1 MAGDGP
7 LAQAQQ
13 WLVRALGTGGAA
25 RCQLGKPGFALPELD
40 GLRPVRLPGGNL
52 LLRGGSS
59 DALSIHVTPGGMEN
73 LVICEGF
80 GHGALDMSIAG
91 SGNVVILCR
100 TSKFQGRIG
109 VAGSDHL
116 FFWGRGATCNDG
128 NFVLGAGGKGTT
140 VAFGEDCM
148 LSQRVGVRSADSHGV
163 FDLATLQA
171 MNPEADILVGPHV
184 WLGNGS
190 SLLKGIEIGMGTIVG
205 AGAIVTADLGPY
217 SLCVGTPAR
226 VLRRGVSWTR
236 NAVAT
241 EAEKQQI
248 LAAFERWGGVPP
260 AA

>member
-1 MAGDGP
+1 
-7 LAQAQQ
+7 
-13 WLVRALGTGGAA
+13 
-25 RCQLGKPGFALPELD
+25 
-40 GLRPVRLPGGNL
+40 
-52 LLRGGSS
+52 
-59 DALSIHVTPGGMEN
+59 
-73 LVICEGF
+73 
-80 GHGALDMSIAG
+80 
-91 SGNVVILCR
+91 
-100 TSKFQGRIG
+100 
-109 VAGSDHL
+109 
-116 FFWGRGATCNDG
+116 
-128 NFVLGAGGKGTT
+128 
-140 VAFGEDCM
+140 
-148 LSQRVGVRSADSHGV
+148 VRSADSHGV